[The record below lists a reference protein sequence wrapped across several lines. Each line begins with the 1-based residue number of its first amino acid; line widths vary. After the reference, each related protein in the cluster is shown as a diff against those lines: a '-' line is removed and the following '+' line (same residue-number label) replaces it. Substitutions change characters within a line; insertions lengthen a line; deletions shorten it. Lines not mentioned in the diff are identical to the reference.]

1 MWIMQEVEQRRSSCR
16 DMKDTKFSVLITDRI
31 DKMNEHFLT
40 EIEIKQFKCFT
51 DFKASGFKRVNL
63 IGGKNNI
70 GKTAFMEA
78 CYINVHS
85 KKNVNAM
92 ITAIYNIKFDRES
105 LNILYGYQK
114 IDHQTILDSLRSY
127 IVKSNLIYTEFLILE
142 KDAIKTYH
150 LKINDELVSVNARE
164 LNIIFDYVDNV
175 KLIDNFGWSDGG
187 IISAY
192 QAIQKQD
199 KEKELD
205 SFVREF
211 DGSIESFKVIGDK
224 PQCKT
229 NGEYR
234 DIVEFGDGLRHY
246 ISIIC
251 ALYAGEN
258 GYLFI
263 DEIDNGIH
271 YTQLDRLWE
280 LILTLSKKT
289 NCQVFAITHSKEML
303 ESFARVAEKLEEQDI
318 SYTLLVKNKQEE
330 IKTIAMNYEVLLN
343 SLAQEHEVR
352 GW

>member
-1 MWIMQEVEQRRSSCR
+1 
-16 DMKDTKFSVLITDRI
+16 
-31 DKMNEHFLT
+31 MNDHFLT

-78 CYINVHS
+78 CYINVHAT
-85 KKNVNAM
+85 NINTM
-92 ITAIYNIKFDRES
+92 IPAIYDVTFSRENLNLIDKVIDRIK
-105 LNILYGYQK
+105 
-114 IDHQTILDSLRSY
+114 ILDATRSY
-127 IVKSNLIYTEFLILE
+127 AAKSNLSNTEFSILE
-142 KDAIKTYH
+142 KDAIKEYQFT
-150 LKINDELVSVNARE
+150 INGKSKTINANE
-164 LNIIFDYVDNV
+164 LNISLERIDHIEF
-175 KLIDNFGWSDGG
+175 IDNFGWSDDQL
-187 IISAY
+187 IKAF

-199 KEKELD
+199 RENELNR
-205 SFVREF
+205 FVREF
-211 DGSIESFKVIGDK
+211 DDGIENFKVIGDK

-229 NGEYR
+229 HGEYR
-234 DIVEFGDGLRHY
+234 NIVEFGDGLRHY

-251 ALYAGEN
+251 ALYACEN

-289 NCQVFAITHSKEML
+289 NCQVFAIIHSKEML
-303 ESFARVAEKLEEQDI
+303 ESFARVAKKLDEQEI
-318 SYTLLVKNKQEE
+318 SYTTLVKNKEQE
-330 IKTIAMNYEVLLN
+330 IKALTRDYEMLID
-343 SLAQEHEVR
+343 SIEQEREVR

>member
-1 MWIMQEVEQRRSSCR
+1 
-16 DMKDTKFSVLITDRI
+16 
-31 DKMNEHFLT
+31 
-40 EIEIKQFKCFT
+40 
-51 DFKASGFKRVNL
+51 
-63 IGGKNNI
+63 
-70 GKTAFMEA
+70 MEA

-85 KKNVNAM
+85 SNLNAM
-92 ITAIYNIKFDRES
+92 ITAIHTIKYAREN
-105 LNILYGYQK
+105 LNFIGKTVDDQK
-114 IDHQTILDSLRSY
+114 ILDATRSY
-127 IVKSNLIYTEFLILE
+127 SARSNLSNTQFYVVE
-142 KDAIKTYH
+142 KDATKAYH
-150 LKINDELVSVNARE
+150 LYIDNKLKKINSNELKISIEFVE
-164 LNIIFDYVDNV
+164 NIEF
-175 KLIDNFGWSDGG
+175 IDNFGWPDHQLIG
-187 IISAY
+187 AY
-192 QAIQKQD
+192 QSIQKQD
-199 KEKELD
+199 QEKELNV
-205 SFVREF
+205 FINEF
-211 DGSIESFKVIGDK
+211 DNSIENFKVIGDK

-251 ALYAGEN
+251 ALYACEN

-303 ESFARVAEKLEEQDI
+303 ESFVRVAEKLNEQDI
-318 SYTLLVKNKQEE
+318 SYTLLVKNKQQE

>member
-1 MWIMQEVEQRRSSCR
+1 MM
-16 DMKDTKFSVLITDRI
+16 DG
-31 DKMNEHFLT
+31 HFLT
-40 EIEIKQFKCFT
+40 DIEIKQFKCFT

-70 GKTAFMEA
+70 GKTAFLEA

-85 KKNVNAM
+85 LNINTM
-92 ITAIYNIKFDRES
+92 ITAICNIKFDREI
-105 LNILYGYQK
+105 LNILYGYK
-114 IDHQTILDSLRSY
+114 RDIDNQALLDSTKY
-127 IVKSNLIYTEFLILE
+127 YFAKSNLFFTEYSVAE
-142 KDAIKTYH
+142 KDA
-150 LKINDELVSVNARE
+150 LKIYQ
-164 LNIIFDYVDNV
+164 LNINNNSISINSNQFSVIIEKVNNV
-175 KLIDNFGWSDGG
+175 RIIDNFGWSDGG
-187 IISAY
+187 IKWAY
-192 QAIQKQD
+192 EAIQK
-199 KEKELD
+199 KEQENELNT
-205 SFVREF
+205 FIKEF
-211 DGSIESFKVIGDK
+211 DDSIESFKIIGEK

-229 NGEYR
+229 NGIYR

-251 ALYAGEN
+251 GLYACEN
-258 GYLFI
+258 GYLFV

-303 ESFARVAEKLEEQDI
+303 ESFARVSEKLEERDI
-318 SYTLLVKNKQEE
+318 SYTLLVRNKQQE
-330 IKTIAMNYEVLLN
+330 IKTISMDYEMLLN

>member
-1 MWIMQEVEQRRSSCR
+1 
-16 DMKDTKFSVLITDRI
+16 
-31 DKMNEHFLT
+31 MNEHFLT

-78 CYINVHS
+78 CIVNLSSININTMVS
-85 KKNVNAM
+85 
-92 ITAIYNIKFDRES
+92 AIVGIKYRRER
-105 LNILYGYQK
+105 LNIIIRD
-114 IDHQTILDSLRSY
+114 IDNQEFLDNARIY
-127 IVKSNLIYTEFLILE
+127 VAKSNLRNTEFYNIE
-142 KDAIKTYH
+142 KDATKEYKFTID
-150 LKINDELVSVNARE
+150 DELKC
-164 LNIIFDYVDNV
+164 INV
-175 KLIDNFGWSDGG
+175 KEFNVIIAVIDNIRFIDNFGYSNDSL
-187 IISAY
+187 IRNFESV
-192 QAIQKQD
+192 QKQD
-199 KEKELD
+199 QENELNT
-205 SFVREF
+205 FIREF

-251 ALYAGEN
+251 ALYACEN

-289 NCQVFAITHSKEML
+289 NCQVFAVTHSKEML
-303 ESFARVAEKLEEQDI
+303 ESYARVAKKLEERDI
-318 SYTLLVKNKQEE
+318 SYTILVKNKQQE
-330 IKTIAMNYEVLLN
+330 IKTIAMDYEMLLD
-343 SLAQEHEVR
+343 SMAQGHEVR

>member
-1 MWIMQEVEQRRSSCR
+1 
-16 DMKDTKFSVLITDRI
+16 
-31 DKMNEHFLT
+31 MNEHFLT
-40 EIEIKQFKCFT
+40 DIEIKQFKCFT

-78 CYINVHS
+78 CYINVS
-85 KKNVNAM
+85 SINVNTV
-92 ITAIYNIKFDRES
+92 ITAIYTIKYAREN
-105 LNILYGYQK
+105 LNYINKSIDDQK
-114 IDHQTILDSLRSY
+114 ILDATRSY
-127 IVKSNLIYTEFLILE
+127 SAKSNLNNTQFYVVE
-142 KDAIKTYH
+142 KDATKAYH
-150 LKINDELVSVNARE
+150 V
-164 LNIIFDYVDNV
+164 YVDNELKKINSN
-175 KLIDNFGWSDGG
+175 KLKIIFEYFNNIEFIDNFGWPDHQL
-187 IISAY
+187 IEAY

-199 KEKELD
+199 QEYQLND
-205 SFVREF
+205 FIREF
-211 DGSIESFKVIGDK
+211 DDSIESFKIIGDK

-251 ALYAGEN
+251 ALYACEN

-303 ESFARVAEKLEEQDI
+303 ESFARVAKKLEEQDI
-318 SYTLLVKNKQEE
+318 SYTILVRDKKQE
-330 IKTIAMNYEVLLN
+330 IKTIEMDYEILLD
-343 SLAQEHEVR
+343 SMAQGHEVR